1 MWKKEGIFSKIPEM
15 NYSGVE
21 VGEAKEFGNQN
32 YVLNVDNTTKL
43 QYEDYIHVLIN
54 DGFVKHSDN
63 GPEGMEGLI
72 HTTNLM
78 KDNITLTVSYLAEH
92 AKTHLSASYDLELSE
107 YLNYNPASVE
117 GINKNAKTKLHMT
130 ELNCLGSSF
139 IIQLKNGHFVVEDGG
154 LPMDGPYLLD
164 YLESLVP
171 EEEKP
176 IIEGWF
182 ISHVHGD
189 HFGALMEIVSD
200 KKYTDRI
207 YVEGIYLTVP
217 SEESFQQMEP
227 RAWSDL
233 VRYANGICNYGSFL
247 RRTDGEKTKFH
258 RMIIG
263 QRYYFCDIAID
274 VAFTLEQCETCDK
287 YQLTMNDTSTC
298 LMHHIEGQ
306 RVLNTGDSA
315 QNELWHLL
323 QYYEDDYFDV
333 DIYTT
338 PHHAINIYNWF
349 TEHIKVKTVLYTHWR
364 IGSLWWPE
372 THMTEEEKHMMADWP
387 RERSKWAE
395 AMESVE
401 GNAFLKKCAQEYYSR
416 GEGTVVMT
424 FPYTIG
430 SAEIEDPVNW
440 KYNSNNPGSPN
451 RTLYTGLQQE

>member
-72 HTTNLM
+72 NTTNLM

-171 EEEKP
+171 EEKP

-200 KKYTDRI
+200 KSI
-207 YVEGIYLTVP
+207 LT
-217 SEESFQQMEP
+217 ES
-227 RAWSDL
+227 
-233 VRYANGICNYGSFL
+233 
-247 RRTDGEKTKFH
+247 T
-258 RMIIG
+258 
-263 QRYYFCDIAID
+263 
-274 VAFTLEQCETCDK
+274 
-287 YQLTMNDTSTC
+287 
-298 LMHHIEGQ
+298 
-306 RVLNTGDSA
+306 
-315 QNELWHLL
+315 
-323 QYYEDDYFDV
+323 
-333 DIYTT
+333 
-338 PHHAINIYNWF
+338 
-349 TEHIKVKTVLYTHWR
+349 
-364 IGSLWWPE
+364 
-372 THMTEEEKHMMADWP
+372 
-387 RERSKWAE
+387 
-395 AMESVE
+395 
-401 GNAFLKKCAQEYYSR
+401 
-416 GEGTVVMT
+416 
-424 FPYTIG
+424 
-430 SAEIEDPVNW
+430 
-440 KYNSNNPGSPN
+440 
-451 RTLYTGLQQE
+451 